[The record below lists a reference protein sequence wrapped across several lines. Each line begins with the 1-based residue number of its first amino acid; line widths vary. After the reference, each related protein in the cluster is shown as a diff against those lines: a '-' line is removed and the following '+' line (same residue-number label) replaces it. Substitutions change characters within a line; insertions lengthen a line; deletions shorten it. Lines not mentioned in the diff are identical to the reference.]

1 MKYELI
7 IDRNISVWSR
17 EKVIVE
23 SDSLENAINS
33 ALEEDENTRIINYEY
48 IPETEE
54 YIGPTEVF
62 DEHYNQLC

>member
-17 EKVIVE
+17 AKVIVE

-33 ALEEDENTRIINYEY
+33 ALEEDEKYKNNKLRIYSRNRRIYRSNRS
-48 IPETEE
+48 
-54 YIGPTEVF
+54 F
-62 DEHYNQLC
+62 

>member
-17 EKVIVE
+17 AKVIVE

-33 ALEEDENTRIINYEY
+33 AL
-48 IPETEE
+48 
-54 YIGPTEVF
+54 
-62 DEHYNQLC
+62 

>member
-7 IDRNISVWSR
+7 IDRNVSVWSR
-17 EKVIVE
+17 AKVIVE

-33 ALEEDENTRIINYEY
+33 ALEENENTRIINYEY

-62 DEHYNQLC
+62 DEHYNKIC